1 MRIRAIVLAVGLAQ
15 GGAATAQ
22 VAHSAG
28 ISPSPV
34 LPPSGQPN
42 QEGQFVYL
50 GPTVHELTLFYPMRG
65 PDGRLLGY
73 SKAVRVPLVNGV
85 APDISTEVRRNSDG
99 RFSYRF
105 IVANL
110 PEARQAIRHWSLPVR
125 AGVGAVAAPAGWQ
138 WAADG
143 PTEAS
148 YRPQGPEEMTPLR
161 RRVTVSWSTTRPVA
175 PGASQGGFTIVSEFA
190 PALVQAFARAGDLQ
204 VPDDLP
210 EEVRKQLEVWQAPE
224 WRDRSV
230 WIIGPRYPANFPR
243 TVAAN
248 EFATIMSLMA
258 SQRQLDPDSRFVREA
273 MVQLRA
279 LAAGEAPFPA
289 NLAFAALAVTP
300 KEKQLAEAIRLTLSS
315 Q

>member
-1 MRIRAIVLAVGLAQ
+1 MNYRTARDVLWIFCLAGALAQ
-15 GGAATAQ
+15 PARAQ
-22 VAHSAG
+22 PKVPPIWPG
-28 ISPSPV
+28 PSFDPREGK
-34 LPPSGQPN
+34 GQY
-42 QEGQFVYL
+42 VYL
-50 GPTVHELTLFYPMRG
+50 TPERNAMVVYDPRRVEKGFGARCWLIPLLNEAKPRLSVEIRRTRDGNFEYRYTL
-65 PDGRLLGY
+65 D
-73 SKAVRVPLVNGV
+73 
-85 APDISTEVRRNSDG
+85 
-99 RFSYRF
+99 
-105 IVANL
+105 NL
-110 PEARQAIRHWSLPVR
+110 PEARTPIGRFDLAGEPDDPHWKVRH
-125 AGVGAVAAPAGWQ
+125 
-138 WAADG
+138 
-143 PTEAS
+143 
-148 YRPQGPEEMTPLR
+148 RPQGPEEMTPLGR
-161 RRVTVSWSTTRPVA
+161 VVTVSWSTTRPVA
-175 PGASQGGFTIVSEFA
+175 PGALQGGFTILSDFA

-243 TVAAN
+243 NVAAN
-248 EFATIMSLMA
+248 EFATVMSVMA
-258 SQRQLDPDSRFVREA
+258 IQRQLDPDSRFVREA